1 MVVGD
6 EHFDGAGDAKDYIVD
21 HAGFAGGIANSL
33 GHSLFEIHSP
43 CVFTSLQS
51 QVCQRV
57 AKLGQHGV
65 SSVI

>member
-6 EHFDGAGDAKDYIVD
+6 EYYDGAGDAKDYIVD
-21 HAGFAGGIANSL
+21 HAGFAGGTANSL
-33 GHSLFEIHSP
+33 GHSLFEIHSS
-43 CVFTSLQS
+43 CDFTSLQS

-65 SSVI
+65 SLVI